1 MTKFVDCRKA
11 NTAPVQN
18 KEYILPTTITE
29 FRNNKV
35 KTTELLKYNYNLDIK
50 SINTLTKTFSERSIN
65 FPLKY
70 AAESSKFH
78 AYDYPLFVVEN

>member
-1 MTKFVDCRKA
+1 MWRNFSIAGKLIQP
-11 NTAPVQN
+11 PVQN
-18 KEYILPTTITE
+18 KEYTSPTTIAE

-35 KTTELLKYNYNLDIK
+35 KTELLKYNFNLDIK
-50 SINTLTKTFSERSIN
+50 SINTWTKTFSERSIN

-78 AYDYPLFVVEN
+78 ACDYPLFVVEN